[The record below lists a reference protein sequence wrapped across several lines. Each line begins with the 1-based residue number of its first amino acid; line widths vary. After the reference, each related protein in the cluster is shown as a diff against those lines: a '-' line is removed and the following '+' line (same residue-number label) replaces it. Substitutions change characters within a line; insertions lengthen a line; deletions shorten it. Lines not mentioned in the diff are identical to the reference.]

1 MSGAFHVTSIFD
13 SASDALAYYRFTEIP
28 RILSDESVDTKE
40 YVFGNAEDYLKNW
53 NELVVRRIH
62 KVLEMIDDAIKMNK
76 TDKDTLTLISHVYNE
91 IIGRI
96 SGESYILAWGEIPQ
110 FLQCVQFDETYHLA
124 INEDKDE
131 NAVKLLDLLT
141 CNAFNENN
149 ENHMELAK
157 EFLVDN
163 TFTF

>member
-13 SASDALAYYRFTEIP
+13 SARDALAYYRFTEIP

-76 TDKDTLTLISHVYNE
+76 TDKDTLTLI
-91 IIGRI
+91 
-96 SGESYILAWGEIPQ
+96 
-110 FLQCVQFDETYHLA
+110 
-124 INEDKDE
+124 
-131 NAVKLLDLLT
+131 
-141 CNAFNENN
+141 
-149 ENHMELAK
+149 
-157 EFLVDN
+157 
-163 TFTF
+163 FT